1 MPFHV
6 SHHKYTRSL
15 KVFLLEFDSVKYKVK
30 EKRGV
35 KKKSQV
41 FSLCS
46 HLCSHTRLL
55 TLNFRTLKRD
65 PIVLLVLCSYNMV
78 LISAWELFYFSIVA
92 FWSLDKS
99 VRLTLHP
106 VPSASRVLIR
116 MKVWRHTLIPGSRF
130 RFVWRQFIFA
140 RIKTRSSKKGRR
152 SRVSRNRDDKEGQI
166 EECRLK

>member
-46 HLCSHTRLL
+46 HLCSHTRFL

-65 PIVLLVLCSYNMV
+65 PIVFIVLCSHNMV
-78 LISAWELFYFSIVA
+78 SHFGVRIILFFYRCFLEFGQIG
-92 FWSLDKS
+92 SLDPAPCPFS
-99 VRLTLHP
+99 MT
-106 VPSASRVLIR
+106 
-116 MKVWRHTLIPGSRF
+116 
-130 RFVWRQFIFA
+130 
-140 RIKTRSSKKGRR
+140 RIDQ
-152 SRVSRNRDDKEGQI
+152 NEGVTSYPNPWFTFSF
-166 EECRLK
+166 CVTTVYFCSN